1 MLIYQG
7 VSIGVHRNLPTCP
20 NGKSFKFHSRRCI
33 LKVKAPK
40 QAARCEGA
48 GLAHCHLTEVLE
60 ECHEGGISWFACVS
74 MPRQEQLGLSIG
86 YEPAWVV
93 TNRIMGGQL
102 RDKAWKGHVISRFRF
117 GKIWIRYKSIQRT
130 LQNFCL
136 QGLLIKV
143 CGPAGACNSI

>member
-1 MLIYQG
+1 
-7 VSIGVHRNLPTCP
+7 
-20 NGKSFKFHSRRCI
+20 
-33 LKVKAPK
+33 
-40 QAARCEGA
+40 
-48 GLAHCHLTEVLE
+48 
-60 ECHEGGISWFACVS
+60 

-117 GKIWIRYKSIQRT
+117 GKIEIRYKSIQRT

-143 CGPAGACNSI
+143 CGPVRVILFGHIAMKWGQAPVIAKVCAPEKFG